1 MALKPSKKEDG
12 AKLKELGVT
21 GYVYPIDQVLG
32 LTRLPFKI
40 TVAAM
45 LVIAKESMRS
55 ESYEEAEK
63 ILKERSQIETNDD
76 TMRKVTN
83 TIGKMVFEND
93 IEISESV
100 WEKFESGKLDFPK
113 TKINHTLYLEIDGA
127 MVPTRL
133 DGKKGSIYKENK
145 LCMIFSSDNIFW
157 WTDKHGD
164 RQHRIDKREYTS
176 YIGGVEVFTKLVLS
190 LALKNGYG
198 KYKNTVLISDG
209 ATWIRNLKDMILP
222 DAQQILD
229 FYHLKEYITNYSKI
243 IFNNDEDIYTP
254 WSKKV
259 SDLFKTSD
267 TDKAID
273 LIKRSSKNK
282 YVPQLENLINYIKNN
297 INNIDYANYRS
308 KGYFIGSGAI
318 ESSNKTVLQRRLK
331 YGAMRWNVDSGQAV
345 VTLVAKARS
354 GLWESEV
361 VQAAYNKYGEP
372 MPHEFA

>member
-1 MALKPSKKEDG
+1 MKPSKKGDE

-32 LTRLPFKI
+32 LTRLPFKM

-45 LVIAKESMRS
+45 LVIAKESTRS

-93 IEISESV
+93 IEISESA

-113 TKINHTLYLEIDGA
+113 TKINNTLYLEIDGA

-133 DGKKGSIYKENK
+133 DGKNGSIYKENK
-145 LCMIFSSDNIFW
+145 LCMSFSSDNIFW

-209 ATWIRNLKDMILP
+209 ATWIRNLKDIILP
-222 DAQQILD
+222 DAQQILN
-229 FYHLKEYITNYSKI
+229 FYHLKEHITNYSKI
-243 IFNNDEDIYTP
+243 IFNNDENIYTP

-267 TDKAID
+267 TDKAIG
-273 LIKRSSKNK
+273 LIKRSRKNK
-282 YVPQLENLINYIKNN
+282 YVSQLENLINYIQNSR
-297 INNIDYANYRS
+297 NNIDYASYRS